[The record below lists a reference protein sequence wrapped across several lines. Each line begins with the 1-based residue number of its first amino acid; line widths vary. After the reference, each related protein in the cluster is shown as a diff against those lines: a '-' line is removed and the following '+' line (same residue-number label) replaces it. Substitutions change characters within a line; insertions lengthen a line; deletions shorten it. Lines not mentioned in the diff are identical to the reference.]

1 MQNPSRSLR
10 SLLGG
15 LLSASLALSC
25 GGSATTAPKATT
37 PVATTTSAASAATG
51 PVADLDVGLDPLIK
65 KGTLSNGMTYY
76 ILPHEKPQKRAYL
89 WLAVNAGSVQEDDD
103 QQGLAHFDEHMAFNG
118 TEHFPKSALVD
129 YLEKIGMKFG
139 ADVNAYT
146 TFEQTVF
153 QLEVPTDDPKYIDQ
167 GLSILRDWAGGV
179 SYDPVEVDK
188 ERGVVLEEWRLGR
201 GAQARIF
208 DKQAKLM
215 FKGTRYADRLTIGQP
230 EILKT
235 AKRDTLARFYKDW
248 YRPDLMAVIVVGD
261 IKPEQ
266 IEAAIKSKFG
276 DLKEPANPRQR
287 VGGGIPVVHGTEVAT
302 FTDDEMP
309 VTLAQVY
316 SFMPKRRNESLG
328 DYRRSMTEQLYDAM
342 LDERL
347 ADLAHKPGAPFL
359 FARTGFE
366 SATRQADSVSHT
378 AVAKDGKIEEAI
390 TTMLGEV
397 SRAKFHGFTVEE
409 FDRAK
414 KAALSHITQDAR
426 EYEATDGQE
435 YANEITRNYFEKEQ
449 MPGRPAEA
457 KIFADLLPTI
467 TLAEENQLAARIA
480 DQPDRLVLLSGGKS
494 LKVPADAEIKGW
506 VDHALATDPGE
517 RATDKRPETTTA
529 LTVAAP
535 TPGKITKESTV
546 DEVGVTEWTLS
557 NGARVVIKPT
567 TFQKDEIVMDGFA
580 LGGLS
585 LATDK
590 QFASARFADEIV
602 GAAGLGSLDARA
614 LEKSLAGRVA
624 HGSASIGEYTE
635 NVNGSSSTADL
646 ETMLQLNYLAFTAP
660 RSDAD
665 AFANWKASQTEQLKN
680 RRLDPGSVFRD
691 DFKAFVAQNNPRR
704 IAPTAADIEKVD
716 PAEALAFYKERFANA
731 GDFTFVFV
739 GNLDLVKFRPLV
751 EKYLAS
757 LPSTG
762 KKSSFRDLKIE
773 PVAGVKK
780 FETALGQEPKSQ
792 VQMIFHDDIKWTQ
805 DAEHDAKLLSDVL
818 SIRLREILR
827 EDMGGVYG
835 VGAQGYID
843 RRPKDATHPP
853 KDKRIFYIAFGCSPD
868 NVDKLKE
875 AALTEIKRLQKDG
888 VSDEYLAKVRETAV
902 REHEVAITDNRF
914 WLHRLDTALEF
925 GLDIKRIPDNAGFL
939 GRITNTNLKA
949 AAKKFLDMKQY
960 VTGVLKPTATK

>member
-1 MQNPSRSLR
+1 MVVTPTS
-10 SLLGG
+10 
-15 LLSASLALSC
+15 
-25 GGSATTAPKATT
+25 SATLSPA
-37 PVATTTSAASAATG
+37 
-51 PVADLDVGLDPLIK
+51 PVADLDVGLDPQIK

-76 ILPHEKPQKRAYL
+76 ILPHQKPAQRAYL

-153 QLEVPTDDPKYIDQ
+153 QLEVPTDQPKYIDQ

-208 DKQAKLM
+208 DEQAKLL

-230 EILKT
+230 EIIKT

-266 IEAAIKSKFG
+266 IEAAIKAKFS
-276 DLKEPANPRQR
+276 DLKEPTNPRKR

-302 FTDDEMP
+302 FTDKEMP
-309 VTLAQVY
+309 ATFASIY
-316 SFMPKRRNESLG
+316 NFWPKRRNESLG

-342 LDERL
+342 INERL
-347 ADLAHKPGAPFL
+347 ADLAHKPDAPFL
-359 FARTGFE
+359 FATTGFE
-366 SATRQADSVSHT
+366 SITREADAVSHM
-378 AVAKDGKIEEAI
+378 AVAKDGKIEGAI
-390 TTMLGEV
+390 TTLLAEI

-409 FDRAK
+409 LERAK
-414 KAALSHITQDAR
+414 KTALTHITQDAR

-435 YANEITRNYFEKEQ
+435 YANEITRNYFAQEQ

-457 KIFADLLPTI
+457 KMFADLLPTI
-467 TLAEENQLAARIA
+467 TLAEENQLAARVA
-480 DQPDRLVLLSGGKS
+480 GQPDRLVLLSGPPS
-494 LKVPADAEIKGW
+494 LKVPADSEIKAW

-517 RATDKRPETTTA
+517 RATPKNSETTTA
-529 LTVAAP
+529 LMVAAP
-535 TPGKITKESTV
+535 TPGTITSDSSITEI
-546 DEVGVTEWTLS
+546 GVSQWTLS
-557 NGARVVIKPT
+557 NGAHVVIKPT

-590 QFASARFADEIV
+590 QYPSARFADEIV

-624 HGSASIGEYTE
+624 HGSAAITDYTE
-635 NVNGSSSTADL
+635 EVNGSSSTADL

-660 RSDAD
+660 RADAD
-665 AFANWKASQTEQLKN
+665 SFANWKASETEQLQN
-680 RRLDPGSVFRD
+680 RRLDPGSAFRD
-691 DFKAFVAQNNPRR
+691 DFTAFFTQHNPRR
-704 IAPTAADIEKVD
+704 MPATVDDLAKID

-731 GDFTFVFV
+731 ADFTFVFV
-739 GNLDLVKFRPLV
+739 GNIDLGKLKPLV

-762 KKSSFRDLKIE
+762 KKSTFRDLKIK
-773 PVAGVKK
+773 PVSGVKK
-780 FETALGQEPKSQ
+780 FEVALGQEPKSQ
-792 VQMIFHDDIKWTQ
+792 VQMIFHDDTKWSL
-805 DAEHDAKLLSDVL
+805 DADYDAKLVSDVL

-835 VGAQGYID
+835 VGAQGYIE
-843 RRPKDATHPP
+843 RRPKD
-853 KDKRIFYIAFGCSPD
+853 KRVFFIGFGCAPD
-868 NVDKLKE
+868 NVDKLKD
-875 AALTEIKRLQKDG
+875 AALTEVKRMQKDG
-888 VSDEYLAKVRETAV
+888 VTDEYLAKVRETAV
-902 REHEVAITDNRF
+902 REHEVEITDNRF
-914 WLHRLDTALEF
+914 WLRRLDAAFEY
-925 GLDIKRIPDNAGFL
+925 GLDPKKIPDDSGFL

-960 VTGVLKPTATK
+960 VTGVLMPAAKK